1 MVNNNQ
7 KINELQ
13 QGMVFLNNR
22 KKNLD
27 KVKGQLKLIEAF
39 DTAKLDKVN
48 EKEIGVLKSLEDRFD
63 KALSEYGIEYKTFM
77 DNYHNYYTFHC
88 YIL

>member
-48 EKEIGVLKSLEDRFD
+48 EKEIGVLKN
-63 KALSEYGIEYKTFM
+63 I
-77 DNYHNYYTFHC
+77 
-88 YIL
+88 